1 MNTRQIQPIVTW
13 STENGNITLNTLCLK
28 EFFHYFFD
36 DGGGKV
42 NYTLQSDGLD
52 ILSGTQDIP
61 SYIVQQWGQSDEI
74 IFEYVATSLGL
85 ILIP

>member
-1 MNTRQIQPIVTW
+1 MDTREIQPIITW
-13 STENGNITLNTLCLK
+13 STESGDTTLTTLCLK
-28 EFFHYFFD
+28 DFYHYFFD

-42 NYTLQSDGLD
+42 NYTLQADGLD
-52 ILSGTQDIP
+52 ILSGTVDIP

-74 IFEYVATSLGL
+74 IFEYVATSLNL